1 MTNWFR
7 FLETFRFFDE
17 IPLIGNTRW
26 LQEKLGMNFAHLSS
40 SPLPSPST
48 QAQHIWQIGITS
60 ADQVTALESGLRT
73 SGMTLSSAASTL
85 LPETVWTNGRSL
97 LWWHPTE
104 TDLAT
109 LIPTLQT
116 TSARLTFPL
125 FQFQQVS
132 SELAQIWGAVDDVVM
147 GGVSASSLRLGHDHA
162 QFAGQVSTQNSGGF
176 VSVRTRNFEPP
187 YDLGDWQGLRLQVR
201 GDGQRYKLILRDRP
215 SWDGAAYCGSFD
227 TVKGQWQTIEVPF
240 ADLIATFRARTIANA
255 LPLNSTQVCALQLM
269 LSKFEYDGQLNP
281 HFQPGAFALDIRDIS
296 VYQQTT
302 LPSLIAI
309 ASSNEVAQVY
319 DKLLSPSGLTYQVM
333 LLEPEDTLGAPWIE
347 ALLNTIDH
355 LNPL

>member
-125 FQFQQVS
+125 FQFQQS
-132 SELAQIWGAVDDVVM
+132 
-147 GGVSASSLRLGHDHA
+147 
-162 QFAGQVSTQNSGGF
+162 
-176 VSVRTRNFEPP
+176 
-187 YDLGDWQGLRLQVR
+187 
-201 GDGQRYKLILRDRP
+201 IL
-215 SWDGAAYCGSFD
+215 
-227 TVKGQWQTIEVPF
+227 
-240 ADLIATFRARTIANA
+240 
-255 LPLNSTQVCALQLM
+255 
-269 LSKFEYDGQLNP
+269 
-281 HFQPGAFALDIRDIS
+281 
-296 VYQQTT
+296 
-302 LPSLIAI
+302 
-309 ASSNEVAQVY
+309 
-319 DKLLSPSGLTYQVM
+319 
-333 LLEPEDTLGAPWIE
+333 
-347 ALLNTIDH
+347 
-355 LNPL
+355 